1 MNARGCSYFT
11 KDKDNEKLINCGT
24 CTHYDVR
31 KSKCNIEQT
40 IKGEVKK
47 WS

>member
-1 MNARGCSYFT
+1 MVNGCKYHVKHNST
-11 KDKDNEKLINCGT
+11 EKLINCGT
-24 CTHYDVR
+24 CTHYDMR

-47 WS
+47 WN